1 MKKIIFCNIDGVLN
15 RQYFGEDE
23 QSKFGFDKNCVN
35 SLKYILTCVPDAKI
49 VITSAWKRFDIE
61 PHVSKTIP
69 WRKVLETQLNKP
81 NVIIGDTPC
90 LDGTISKSSDTYTR
104 ASDIDAYLKEHAST
118 IEKFVILDDEVSCY
132 KETWLE
138 SHVVDCEI
146 KTGRGLDAVNACHAV
161 RILKGTIGPKSDE
174 PIDESCK
181 QAKDSDEFVPNIC
194 YQSLFDDARNMA
206 ATLKKI
212 DQELTD
218 AAQCEGDYPGG
229 YPTDRLLPNLCKIM
243 YANLGNFNDER
254 YN

>member
-138 SHVVDCEI
+138 DHVVDCEI
-146 KTGRGLDAVNACHAV
+146 KTGRGLDIANACHAV
-161 RILKGTIGPKSDE
+161 RILNGIIGLKLDE
-174 PIDESCK
+174 LSDESCK
-181 QAKDSDEFVPNIC
+181 LAKDLDESVPNIC

-206 ATLKKI
+206 DTLKKI
-212 DQELTD
+212 DRELTN
-218 AAQCEGDYPGG
+218 AAQCEGNYPGG
-229 YPTDRLLPNLCKIM
+229 YPIDMLLPNLCKIM
-243 YANLGNFNDER
+243 YANLGNFNDKR
-254 YN
+254 YK

>member
-1 MKKIIFCNIDGVLN
+1 MKIIFCDVDGVLN

-23 QSKFGFDKNCVN
+23 QSKFGLDKKCINA
-35 SLKYILTCVPDAKI
+35 LRLILTCVPDAKI

-90 LDGTISKSSDTYTR
+90 LDGTISKGGDTYTR
-104 ASDIDAYLKEHAST
+104 ASDIDAYLKEHSGT

-138 SHVVDCEI
+138 DYVVDCEI
-146 KTGRGLDAVNACHAV
+146 KTGRGLDAINACHAIM
-161 RILKGTIGPKSDE
+161 ILKGTIGPKSDE
-174 PIDESCK
+174 PIDKSCK

-206 ATLKKI
+206 DTLRKI
-212 DQELTD
+212 DQELAD
-218 AAQCEGDYPGG
+218 AAQCEGDYPDG